1 MTLYPRSSF
10 LRKTVY
16 FFCIVLILI
25 AVDMIWAQSRRT
37 IHPRYDTT
45 RIVEPTMPDGSV
57 DYLSAIENYFS
68 RGVTPENNAVPL
80 IFEALGRDALP
91 KTQPVDGITSRV
103 GMTHLSEKG
112 NYFVTYQEFTKQKTG
127 KAESLDTDATDLPN
141 ARDPIGNPTPMIR
154 DWLNAN
160 EKPLAKIHEASL
172 RTRFFIPFNGGN
184 RPDMLISVLLPH
196 LKPLRDVGR
205 ALVLRS
211 RVRLESGDVAGARED
226 ALTIHRLSRLLS
238 QAPTLVERLV
248 AIATEYLAC
257 DADRSIAESG
267 KMSQQELRDFAAKL
281 AELPDLQNP
290 TPAIDNG
297 ERYIVLDATQH
308 LAHLSPAEAGRLYH
322 AISDKAE
329 IPPDFLFPFLPIP
342 YEQSMINANA
352 WYDGLIAAC
361 RQPTYALRRDALN
374 RWEKDVIQV
383 STSTHLGILSADW
396 GLRVFMP
403 SLNRFETKWE
413 TARAEVRLTRIA
425 ILLAAYKQEHNG
437 YPASLSELSND
448 LPLDNFTDHPFLYN
462 RTSSGYT
469 LYSPGPNLI
478 DDQGGNDDVTVAVK

>member
-10 LRKTVY
+10 LRRTIY
-16 FFCIVLILI
+16 FVCVVLILI
-25 AVDMIWAQSRRT
+25 ALDMLWAQSRRT

-45 RIVEPTMPDGSV
+45 RIVEPTMPDGSI
-57 DYLSAIENYFS
+57 DYLAAIENYFS

-91 KTQPVDGITSRV
+91 KTQPPDGITSRL
-103 GMTHLSEKG
+103 GMPHLPEKG
-112 NYFVTYQEFTKQKTG
+112 DYFVTYQDFSKQKTG

-141 ARDPIGNPTPMIR
+141 ARDPVSNPTPMIR
-154 DWLNAN
+154 DWLKAN
-160 EKPLAKIHEASL
+160 EKPLVKIHDASL

-184 RPDMLISVLLPH
+184 RPDMLVSVILPH
-196 LKPLRDVGR
+196 MRPLRDVGR

-226 ALTIHRLSRLLS
+226 ALTIHRISRLLS

-248 AIATEYLAC
+248 AIATEFLAC
-257 DADRSIAESG
+257 DADRSIADSG
-267 KMSQQELRDFAAKL
+267 KMSPQALREMAAKL

-297 ERYIVLDATQH
+297 ERYIMLDATQRF
-308 LAHLSPAEAGRLYH
+308 AHLSPREAGRLYR
-322 AISDKAE
+322 AVSGNGDV
-329 IPPDFLFPFLPIP
+329 PPDFLFPFLPIP
-342 YEQSMINANA
+342 YEQSMIDANA
-352 WYDGLIAAC
+352 WYDALLAAC
-361 RQPTYALRRDALN
+361 RQPTYALRRDALM
-374 RWEKDVIQV
+374 RWEKDVTQV
-383 STSTHLGILSADW
+383 STNTHFGILSADW
-396 GLRVFMP
+396 ALRLFMP
-403 SLNRFETKWE
+403 SLNRFETRWE
-413 TARAEVRLTRIA
+413 TARAQVRLTRVA

-437 YPASLSELSND
+437 YPASLSELADD
-448 LPLDNFTDHPFLYN
+448 LPLDNFTDHAFLYN

-469 LYSPGPNLI
+469 LRSPGPNLI